1 MNNLNLYLTH
11 VEILDSMEIQCVNEL
26 KMYKMILLR
35 MIMMMTV
42 LPRCVELGWQ
52 GLMTK
57 EVLLL

>member
-1 MNNLNLYLTH
+1 M
-11 VEILDSMEIQCVNEL
+11 IRQVNEL
-26 KMYKMILLR
+26 KDVQNDTFDNGNDVK
-35 MIMMMTV
+35 T